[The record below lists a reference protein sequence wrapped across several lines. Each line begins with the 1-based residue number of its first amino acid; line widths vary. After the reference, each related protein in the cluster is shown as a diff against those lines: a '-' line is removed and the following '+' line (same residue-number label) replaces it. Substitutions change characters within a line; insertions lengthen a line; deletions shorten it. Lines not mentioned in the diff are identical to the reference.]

1 MSDYEII
8 NILKQDIAKEDYHSF
23 YRHIKDEKI
32 FNKILEL
39 EPTNELYSYYFTNL
53 KCLQLNL
60 AFDDKSP
67 GDCDDLLEIAEKI
80 LLNDITP

>member
-1 MSDYEII
+1 MSDYDII
-8 NILKQDIAKEDYHSF
+8 NILKQDIAKEDYRSF

-39 EPTNELYSYYFTNL
+39 EPTNKLYSHYFTNL
-53 KCLQLNL
+53 KCLKLNL